1 MVRRRLAAFEYRG
14 KLDRQHYSFCKTALV
29 SPFPVYHHLIFCYNR
44 TGRKLQVRVGCS
56 LLHGWQLKRNPG
68 RITYQSG
75 VIDCDLSG
83 HARFVQSRGEF
94 ESELQRMLD
103 QSLPEFTDSLL
114 RDEGLVR
121 AMHSILVHGKLLKG
135 SSAKFKSDI
144 QLVMKQRGMLEQE
157 AKDKQELPKIDEFEA
172 FMADLV
178 PENAQKSEGSFSL
191 NAAKAAQKL
200 QRYQLSTPQNF
211 VVHLIGGAIAGGATR
226 VEVYVDSDDIVVDF
240 DGEPLVERDV
250 AGVLDSMFN
259 PHAEPRLREFAV
271 ALNAAASMEPLAL
284 RLESWSGERG
294 FWLNLVEDSRVKP
307 LERCPFEDPS
317 RPAHRISF
325 RDKPN
330 LRVARRFL
338 NSLSRTH
345 PEINLVEQRCRFA
358 PVPVRVLGQ
367 DCRCFPLEE
376 TVAVLR
382 WEHPDHWLGDLE
394 LSPFPGVVEESQ
406 CDFSV
411 VLLVGPEPA
420 LHVCVNGVIYDA
432 APGEEGP
439 PVWCLVVHNGLQ
451 RDLSYSGINDDQEWA
466 QVWEQ
471 LGRATARLLD
481 YLDTR
486 FPLSEGR
493 ERAATARLLRDF
505 YHTGYPRALSHPIFP
520 TLDGRFATANQIC
533 QTYTTDYTHQAWQ
546 FPLRSGEPV
555 YQLSEQDLASLKGF
569 VARKKL
575 WTNRDDDLR
584 SSQVYFQKRE
594 QWMTL
599 DPRLPV
605 LPQGKGPIRE
615 LKKQMGQL
623 GLQKRLDPARVD
635 LLCLGRPLP
644 VDWSSGLPH
653 GFRAVVN
660 HDKLEVNDEWTEI
673 VSNAALYTVLEAV
686 TQEIDHFYS
695 SFRGNP
701 QYTDHQLSYLLYRK
715 RNGRSFRE
723 LMGNLVF
730 RLRDGSTRTWSELSK
745 KEEGLAG
752 LEARWLKAFHLTIRQ
767 RQMLSVL
774 LS

>member
-75 VIDCDLSG
+75 ITDCDLSG
-83 HARFVQSRGEF
+83 HARFVQSRSEF

-103 QSLPEFTDSLL
+103 ESLPEFTESLL
-114 RDEGLVR
+114 RDEELIG
-121 AMHSILVHGKLLKG
+121 AMHSSLAHGKLPKG
-135 SSAKFKSDI
+135 CSAKFRSDI
-144 QLVMKQRGMLEQE
+144 QLVMKQRGRLEQE
-157 AKDKQELPKIDEFEA
+157 TKDKEELPKVDEFQA
-172 FMADLV
+172 FMADLI
-178 PENAQKSEGSFSL
+178 PENAQKSEGSFTL

-211 VVHLIGGAIAGGATR
+211 VVHLIGGAIAGGATK

-240 DGEPLVERDV
+240 DGAPLVDGEV

-271 ALNAAASMEPLAL
+271 ALNAAASMEPLDL
-284 RLESWSGERG
+284 HIKSWSGERG
-294 FWLNLVEDSRVKP
+294 FSFNLVGDGRIKS
-307 LERCPFEDPS
+307 LESCPFEDSS

-345 PEINLVEQRCRFA
+345 PEVNLVEQRCRFA

-367 DCRCFPLEE
+367 DRRCFPLEE

-382 WEHPDHWLGDLE
+382 WEHPHHWLGDLD
-394 LSPFPGVVEESQ
+394 LSRFPGVVEESQ

-411 VLLVGPEPA
+411 VLLVGPEPG
-420 LHVCVNGVIYDA
+420 LHICVNGVVYDA
-432 APGEEGP
+432 APGQKGP

-451 RDLSYSGINDDQEWA
+451 RDLSYSGINEDQEWG
-466 QVWEQ
+466 QLWEQ
-471 LGRATARLLD
+471 LSLATARLLD

-486 FPLSEGR
+486 FPQSEGM
-493 ERAATARLLRDF
+493 ERTATAKLLRDF

-520 TLDGRFATANQIC
+520 TLDGQFASANQIC
-533 QTYTTDYTHQAWQ
+533 RTYKTDFTHRAWE

-569 VARKKL
+569 LAKKKL
-575 WTNRDDDLR
+575 WTNRDDDLL

-594 QWMTL
+594 QWMEL
-599 DPRLPV
+599 EPSVPV
-605 LPQGKGPIRE
+605 LKKGKGPIRE
-615 LKKQMGQL
+615 LKNQTGQL
-623 GLQKRLDPARVD
+623 GLQRSLGPAKVD
-635 LLCLGRPLP
+635 LFCLGRRLP
-644 VDWSSGLPH
+644 VQWSSGLPN
-653 GFRAVVN
+653 GFRAVIN
-660 HDKLEVNDEWTEI
+660 HDQLEVNDEWTEI
-673 VSNAALYTVLEAV
+673 VSNAALYSVLETV
-686 TQEIDHFYS
+686 TQEMDHFYS
-695 SFRGNP
+695 SFRRAP
-701 QYTDHQLSYLLYRK
+701 EYTDHQLSYLLYRK

-723 LMGNLVF
+723 QMRHLVF
-730 RLRDGSTRTWSELSK
+730 RLRDGSTRTWSELSE
-745 KEEGLAG
+745 EEGIAG
-752 LEARWLKAFHLTIRQ
+752 FEARWLKAFHLSHRQ
-767 RQMLSVL
+767 RQL
-774 LS
+774 LSALLS